1 MKAMSAARRSRGYRD
16 GAAKPYFAP
25 VPVTRPGPPTVMMLA
40 IQQPAQS
47 IPAKYEHVKTV
58 KRCVKQKAQRGG
70 VEN

>member
-1 MKAMSAARRSRGYRD
+1 
-16 GAAKPYFAP
+16 
-25 VPVTRPGPPTVMMLA
+25 MMLA

-47 IPAKYEHVKTV
+47 IPAKDEHVKTV